1 MAKSQLEKAI
11 SQAANDFALQI
22 IEAVKASTLE
32 ELLAL
37 QNAEAPKKRGRKPGR
52 PPKSET
58 REPPRNAVGNQAV
71 QPKRPRQPRRPSKG
85 KSEIIPSAPSQSARK
100 TNSQGAKASAASTP
114 KCLRLGR
121 SRVRSIIWGSSV
133 RFDLSLIRK
142 I

>member
-52 PPKSET
+52 PPKSAT
-58 REPPRNAVGNQAV
+58 ATPKKRGRKPGRPP
-71 QPKRPRQPRRPSKG
+71 
-85 KSEIIPSAPSQSARK
+85 KSETEEEAAPKKRGRKPGRPAKNGKAKVVKKAVTQKAKRRTSPSAPTESAP
-100 TNSQGAKASAASTP
+100 TTAS
-114 KCLRLGR
+114 
-121 SRVRSIIWGSSV
+121 
-133 RFDLSLIRK
+133 
-142 I
+142 